1 MNSILG
7 ESSTKS
13 NAGSVLL
20 SYPRVLSVAGSD
32 SGGGAG
38 IQADIKTIS
47 ALGCYAA
54 TAITALTAQNT
65 LGVQAVEPVHTAFL
79 EKQIRSVLDDIGA
92 DSVKVGMF
100 ASLENLKI
108 IAELLNSYGITN
120 IVFDPVMMS
129 SSGVSLVSTLYREK
143 SKEGLGSIS
152 AVELIEGVTSLMR
165 VSSLFTPNLNE
176 VSFLLGK
183 NVQTI
188 EEMQL
193 AASDL
198 IAKGAKAVLIKG
210 GHLLDDLGEL
220 SLSVTD
226 VFMDKSLTPVLMQS
240 SRILSNNLHGT
251 GCTLSSAIASYLAQ
265 GQDLM
270 SAVHLGRDFLL
281 NAIDAGSMAQFK
293 GTGPLNHGF
302 APLALKSSASNG

>member
-143 SKEGLGSIS
+143 SKNGFGSIS
-152 AVELIEGVTSLMR
+152 PVELIEGVTSLMR

-251 GCTLSSAIASYLAQ
+251 GCTLSSAIASYLAR
-265 GQDLM
+265 GQDLV

-281 NAIDAGSMAQFK
+281 NAIDAGSTAQFK

-302 APLALKSSASNG
+302 APLALKSSSSNG